1 MVMVSSRLLLANVLA
16 LGSEL
21 VALGWVWGEELGT
34 DILGRSVSVLALRKT
49 KPELRASCGYL
60 ERKPVPRG

>member
-1 MVMVSSRLLLANVLA
+1 MVIGSRLLLANVLLHLA
-16 LGSEL
+16 LR

-49 KPELRASCGYL
+49 EPELRASCGYL